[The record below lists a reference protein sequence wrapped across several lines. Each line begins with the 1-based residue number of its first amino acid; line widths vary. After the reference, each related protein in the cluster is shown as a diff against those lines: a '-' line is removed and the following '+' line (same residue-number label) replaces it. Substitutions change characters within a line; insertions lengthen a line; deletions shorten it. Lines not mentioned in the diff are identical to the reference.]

1 MITGGKANGS
11 VVITSMINVN
21 LLYLRT
27 KIDNKTEVKKL
38 IIVDRTEIFS
48 VINIMLVISIF
59 NLL

>member
-1 MITGGKANGS
+1 MAYS
-11 VVITSMINVN
+11 VN
-21 LLYLRT
+21 LT
-27 KIDNKTEVKKL
+27 EAQKTEVTKL

>member
-1 MITGGKANGS
+1 
-11 VVITSMINVN
+11 
-21 LLYLRT
+21 
-27 KIDNKTEVKKL
+27 KIDNKTEVTKL

>member
-1 MITGGKANGS
+1 MITGGKAKGS
-11 VVITSMINVN
+11 VVITSIINVN

-27 KIDNKTEVKKL
+27 KIDNQTEVTKL